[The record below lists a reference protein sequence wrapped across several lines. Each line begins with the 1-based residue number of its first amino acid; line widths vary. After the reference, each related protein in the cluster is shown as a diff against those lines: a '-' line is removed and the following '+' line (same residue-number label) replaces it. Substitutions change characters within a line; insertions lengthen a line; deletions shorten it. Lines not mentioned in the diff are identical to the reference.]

1 MFRTTMNAIAMSVAM
16 AAGVAPLAAQA
27 QETIV
32 IETMNA
38 TRYVNGGIGKEER
51 AAMARE
57 AKQFPLRMTFSERK
71 DGELVAD
78 VPVAVKDAN
87 GSPVFT
93 LHRAGPVLYVMLPDG
108 KYTVSATWRG
118 KTETQDVTLAG
129 KTAKDLYFHWADT
142 PRKG

>member
-1 MFRTTMNAIAMSVAM
+1 MRRTTMNAIAMSVAM

-27 QETIV
+27 QDTLV

-51 AAMARE
+51 AAMERE

-78 VPVAVKDAN
+78 VPVAVSDAK
-87 GSPVFT
+87 GSPVFI
-93 LHRAGPVLYVMLPDG
+93 LPKAGPLLYVMLPDG

-129 KTAKDLYFHWADT
+129 KTAKHLYFHWADT
-142 PRKG
+142 ARKG